1 MAPFPGALVLANLG
15 AFGRW
20 VGKWVW
26 SSGLFLQH
34 LVLMDSAFLLLSG
47 FHHHHPLSPLPYK
60 MSPSSPTDSQCW
72 SRVLSQVMTSKWS
85 AAYIQTS
92 ADWRLNLSVP
102 RIWEPVGTVHC
113 RSWFMAL
120 PTLSS
125 SPAPL
130 SACWVLD
137 LHYGLV
143 EFLTI
148 LRWKPGAR
156 APLVYKT

>member
-47 FHHHHPLSPLPYK
+47 FHHHHPSHLCPTKCLLPAPL
-60 MSPSSPTDSQCW
+60 T
-72 SRVLSQVMTSKWS
+72 
-85 AAYIQTS
+85 
-92 ADWRLNLSVP
+92 LSVGAELCHRWWRP
-102 RIWEPVGTVHC
+102 SETQLIFRHLQAEGWILASPESWEPVGTVHC

-120 PTLSS
+120 PTLS